1 MGMYMVGVPWFG
13 PVFVVGSRSRLGLT
27 SAVLC
32 LCLSE
37 CSGCLR
43 KSGLA
48 VHAGLR
54 LKRSAFFRRRCS
66 WSCWAGVTRIF
77 LLCADM
83 ADTRRGLYGKERGWR
98 MWSAWVFGICQWYH
112 WPFVDCGCRHP
123 CSFLNAGDDAPPP
136 QAVSRGGH
144 SWPFIDCRGGHL
156 RLFINRGRSWPFLE
170 TGD

>member
-1 MGMYMVGVPWFG
+1 MRPAIGRHAAGYVVARFMGMYMVGVLWFG

-54 LKRSAFFRRRCS
+54 LKRSAFFS
-66 WSCWAGVTRIF
+66 
-77 LLCADM
+77 
-83 ADTRRGLYGKERGWR
+83 
-98 MWSAWVFGICQWYH
+98 
-112 WPFVDCGCRHP
+112 
-123 CSFLNAGDDAPPP
+123 
-136 QAVSRGGH
+136 
-144 SWPFIDCRGGHL
+144 
-156 RLFINRGRSWPFLE
+156 
-170 TGD
+170 